1 MKIWPFFQRLT
12 RLFWT
17 PVKTGMCIRMPR
29 FKNWKKK
36 EFALS
41 SENIKETIG
50 IQFIFMLKIK
60 LQKYIFWE
68 NMTFFLAANISFLN
82 TC

>member
-1 MKIWPFFQRLT
+1 
-12 RLFWT
+12 
-17 PVKTGMCIRMPR
+17 MPR
-29 FKNWKKK
+29 LKNWKKK
-36 EFALS
+36 EFALN